1 MTRMK
6 IDLGNDLPGNTCFIV
21 PEGLALPEKPL
32 PITWNYEQD
41 SVLGKASNFSVVDDE
56 LEADVEWKPG
66 TSFQFGL
73 ESDLIEFRP
82 DFHVLELD
90 VERAEDDSI
99 IKATSTK
106 AVLVGVSVCLKPAKE
121 EGGKDG

>member
-1 MTRMK
+1 MTRIK

-21 PEGLALPEKPL
+21 PEGLVLPDKPL
-32 PITWNYEQD
+32 PITWDFQQD
-41 SVLGKASNFSVVDDE
+41 AVIGKASNFSMVDDH

-73 ESDLIEFRP
+73 ESGLVHLLP
-82 DFHVLELD
+82 AFHVLKMD

-99 IKATSTK
+99 IKTTCTNT
-106 AVLVGVSVCLKPAKE
+106 VLVGVSLCLKPAKE